1 MVWTTLIQ
9 KMPLESQSVLTL
21 ESAKHSAW
29 HTLGMLCLFTHTLT
43 HSLIHKESTPK
54 EKLQGQAQQI
64 LPTNLKFWQRL
75 WQWRMGEEMLM
86 IKISNCLVKIYQLK
100 PWVVLENIT
109 ENQGQYS
116 TTGIYSFNT
125 QVLLLHIN
133 ICSKTTIVSVRHKT
147 AHLCNPP
154 ESKNPVTGYLFFCT
168 ETSFWLGPHSLGFN
182 NLILVWTKNVIL
194 KF

>member
-21 ESAKHSAW
+21 ESAEHSAW
-29 HTLGMLCLFTHTLT
+29 HTLGMLCLFTH
-43 HSLIHKESTPK
+43 SLIHSSTPK
-54 EKLQGQAQQI
+54 EKLQGKAQQI

-75 WQWRMGEEMLM
+75 WQWRMGEETLM

-116 TTGIYSFNT
+116 TTEIYSFNT
-125 QVLLLHIN
+125 QALLLHIN
-133 ICSKTTIVSVRHKT
+133 ICSKTRISWCQT
-147 AHLCNPP
+147 
-154 ESKNPVTGYLFFCT
+154 
-168 ETSFWLGPHSLGFN
+168 
-182 NLILVWTKNVIL
+182 
-194 KF
+194 